1 MNLTNLI
8 AAVIVT
14 VATNWVTVSR
24 TTPVNPQTDGLTIT
38 LGMFYAMQ
46 NQVAYRVTNYV
57 AVIEWKGQE
66 KRFLLESHQSAEPC
80 GTRSIPESPWIP
92 VQ

>member
-8 AAVIVT
+8 AAVIET

-24 TTPVNPQTDGLTIT
+24 TTPVNPQTDGLRIT
-38 LGMFYAMQ
+38 LEMFYAMQ

-66 KRFLLESHQSAEPC
+66 KRFVLESHQSAESC
-80 GTRSIPESPWIP
+80 GTRTVSESPW
-92 VQ
+92 VFTQ